1 MVNLVEDQLLPASPS
16 VAKITAFF
24 AKEGAHGPSGLAGET
39 LPHHFHMPD
48 PKDSNDHDEIQEV
61 NDITNHGRGLG
72 TREKSRNSQS
82 TVESGE
88 GSGPHDKGS
97 YKRFNGKEQQERE
110 GRAENWI
117 PAMFKKRMESN
128 RKASKPPFEL

>member
-16 VAKITAFF
+16 VAKITSFF
-24 AKEGAHGPSGLAGET
+24 AKEGAHKPSGLAGET

-48 PKDSNDHDEIQEV
+48 PKDSDNHDEIQEV

-72 TREKSRNSQS
+72 AREKSGNSQS

-88 GSGPHDKGS
+88 GSGHLIRDPIKDSTGRSKRRGRRPVKIGS
-97 YKRFNGKEQQERE
+97 MLR
-110 GRAENWI
+110 
-117 PAMFKKRMESN
+117 
-128 RKASKPPFEL
+128 